1 MSIRIR
7 IGMIGVVVYLLI
19 VFLLGQENEAR
30 AMLKAR
36 LETVASAGKITL
48 EDTRLRR
55 SFFDRVFRPAFEKA
69 VSLIGTVL
77 PLSGKAQAQLEEKLR
92 KSGRNVSAREY
103 LARQAMCG
111 AALLGAELLLTDS
124 VVKVA
129 PSIRFMALLYTG
141 VGYYVLAK
149 FALGKQI
156 TERAELIENEMP
168 EILDLLSVSVSAGLG
183 FDQALQYVTER
194 CSGPFSEELTVTQ
207 REIRLGRSR
216 NEALKNLS
224 DRCEIESLRT
234 FVSAI
239 VQADTMGIAIANVLQ
254 VQADN
259 VRQTQKQRIE
269 EKAAKLP
276 VKILIPLVL
285 CIFPVMFIIL
295 LGPAVPNVIEA
306 FSNM

>member
-19 VFLLGQENEAR
+19 VFLLGQENEVR

-92 KSGRNVSAREY
+92 KSGKIVSAREY
-103 LARQAMCG
+103 LARQAVCG

-141 VGYYVLAK
+141 VGYY
-149 FALGKQI
+149 
-156 TERAELIENEMP
+156 
-168 EILDLLSVSVSAGLG
+168 ILPAIPPSRRRSRSW
-183 FDQALQYVTER
+183 R
-194 CSGPFSEELTVTQ
+194 MNC
-207 REIRLGRSR
+207 GRSAAAAR
-216 NEALKNLS
+216 KRRTHIEAEIPPRPKKVPSRSLS
-224 DRCEIESLRT
+224 ISRWSSGGRRIQRT
-234 FVSAI
+234 DV
-239 VQADTMGIAIANVLQ
+239 
-254 VQADN
+254 
-259 VRQTQKQRIE
+259 
-269 EKAAKLP
+269 
-276 VKILIPLVL
+276 IPRARPHRSEWAPIT
-285 CIFPVMFIIL
+285 CT
-295 LGPAVPNVIEA
+295 AVPPKRTNRRKPWQ
-306 FSNM
+306 SCRMW